1 HSMLLSVLRRVASRR
16 CYSSSRLRLEE
27 LLPQR
32 PGQSQDKPQVPD
44 KLFTGRI
51 AKWVG
56 APRVTE
62 GWDMTKEHRGDLMRA
77 MLIGLTTKSRHSY
90 DDKIIRKRYQWI
102 KQVQA
107 FDTVL
112 VEKFGVEVAAADR
125 LVRLGCRVAFSN
137 SPNDWLGVSETG
149 ALPALP
155 SRSLPSLAIEAID
168 ARDALLMSDSVD
180 WLERLR
186 SLQFLRLRRCP
197 FVDDHLLAR
206 LAARCKTLKLLEIS
220 DCPGIT
226 WEGVASLWRL
236 KNLRRLVLS
245 ENCHLLSQPE
255 GLALVPT
262 QLESLVPGLFVEG
275 VDDLLALS
283 VPRAAP
289 EADSESVYS
298 AELAP

>member
-1 HSMLLSVLRRVASRR
+1 LLSVLRRVASRR